1 MAKKDS
7 TPKVT
12 SQADIRKKFQSF
24 IKGNK
29 SQNEYE
35 MFNEAKL
42 PDVDTWISTGCYAL
56 NRIMS
61 GSYRKAIAHSRITGF
76 MGMPGVGKSY
86 ICGNIMR
93 EAQKL
98 GYGVILYETET
109 AIDTEFY
116 ARLGVDVE
124 SILYQSAMT
133 INQWKTD
140 IVNLLTKLHE
150 EDPEQKWLVVT
161 DSLANLLTEKEIA
174 DTEEGGTAQDMGLR
188 AKQYSAASRIL
199 QKTIANCN
207 AAMVLTNH
215 SYEKPGANPNVPPV
229 EVPKGGNGFIYMCST
244 LVGIKKYAIKEDAK
258 TLEDNKSF
266 KEKVANRIVFETV
279 KNRFVPE
286 GMKAEALLHF
296 KHGLQPYHGLLEDAL
311 KFGFFEKSARGFFVK
326 HLDKNVFAKDLYT
339 AEVWEPIF
347 DELQKKVEAAMA
359 YSSYGED
366 GTAIIPDESEE
377 NGTPKGKDE

>member
-1 MAKKDS
+1 MAKKEI

-12 SQADIRKKFQSF
+12 SQSDIRRMFQGF
-24 IKGNK
+24 IKNNK

-42 PDVDTWISTGCYAL
+42 PEVNIWTSSGCYAL

-61 GSYRKAIAHSRITGF
+61 GSYKKAIAHSRITGF

-93 EAQKL
+93 EAQKI
-98 GYGVILYETET
+98 GYGIILYETET
-109 AIDTEFY
+109 AIDTNFY

-124 SILYQSAMT
+124 SIMYQSAMT

-150 EDPEQKWLVVT
+150 EYPEQKWLVVT

-174 DTEEGGTAQDMGLR
+174 DTEEGATAQDMGLR

-199 QKTIANCN
+199 QKTVANCN

-215 SYEKPGANPNVPPV
+215 SYEKPGANPNIPPV

-244 LVGIKKYAIKEDAK
+244 LVSIKKYAIKEEVK
-258 TLEDNKSF
+258 TLEDNKTF
-266 KEKVANRIVFETV
+266 KEKVANRIVFETI

-296 KHGLQPYHGLLEDAL
+296 KSGLQPYHGLLEDAL
-311 KFGFFEKSARGFFVK
+311 RFGFIEKSARGFFVK

-339 AEVWEPIF
+339 AAVWEPIF

-366 GTAIIPDESEE
+366 GNAILPDIAEDTDSKSKE
-377 NGTPKGKDE
+377 D

>member
-1 MAKKDS
+1 MAKKES

-24 IKGNK
+24 IKNNK

-42 PDVDTWISTGCYAL
+42 PDVTTWTSSGCYAL

-61 GSYRKAIAHSRITGF
+61 GSYRRAVAHSRITGF

-93 EAQKL
+93 EAQKI

-109 AIDTEFY
+109 AVDTEFY

-124 SILYQSAMT
+124 SIMYQSAIT

-140 IVNLLTKLHE
+140 IVNLLTNLHE
-150 EDPEQKWLVVT
+150 EHPDQKWLVVT
-161 DSLANLLTEKEIA
+161 DSLANLLTEKEIT
-174 DTEEGGTAQDMGLR
+174 DTEEGDTAQDMGLR

-199 QKTIANCN
+199 QKTVANCN

-215 SYEKPGANPNVPPV
+215 CYEVRSQNPKIPPK

-244 LVGIKKYAIKEDAK
+244 LVGIKKYEVKEDAK
-258 TLEDNKSF
+258 KLEDNKSF
-266 KEKVANRIVFETV
+266 KEKVANRIVFETI

-311 KFGFFEKSARGFFVK
+311 RFGFFEKAATGFFVK
-326 HLDKNVFAKDLYT
+326 HLDKKVSTANLYT

-347 DELQKKVEAAMA
+347 DELQKKVEETMA
-359 YSSYGED
+359 YSTYGED
-366 GTAIIPDESEE
+366 GNAIIPDLSEAPEGKSEE
-377 NGTPKGKDE
+377 E

>member
-1 MAKKDS
+1 MAKKES

-24 IKGNK
+24 IKNNK

-35 MFNEAKL
+35 MFSEAKL
-42 PDVDTWISTGCYAL
+42 PDVTTWTSTGCYAL

-61 GSYRKAIAHSRITGF
+61 GSYRRAIAHSRITGF

-109 AIDTEFY
+109 AVDPPFY
-116 ARLGVDVE
+116 SRLGVDVE
-124 SILYQSAMT
+124 SIMYQSAIT

-150 EDPEQKWLVVT
+150 EDPDQKWLVVT
-161 DSLANLLTEKEIA
+161 DSLANLLTEKEIT

-207 AAMVLTNH
+207 AAMVITNH
-215 SYEKPGANPNVPPV
+215 CYEVRSPNPNMPPK

-244 LVGIKKYAIKEDAK
+244 LVGIKKYDIKEDAK
-258 TLEDNKSF
+258 KLEDNKSF
-266 KEKVANRIVFETV
+266 KAKVANRIVFETI

-326 HLDKNVFAKDLYT
+326 HLDKIVAAKDLYT
-339 AEVWEPIF
+339 AAVWEPIF
-347 DELQKKVEAAMA
+347 DELEKKVEAAMA

-366 GTAIIPDESEE
+366 GNAILPDESEGIE
-377 NGTPKGKDE
+377 TPEGEDA